1 LVQIAG
7 GLNAGGP
14 DSVNV
19 TLTRRA
25 LDYTQPQSGGAM
37 QAELLHAA
45 EAAAAAGISKP
56 TLLRW
61 IKLGKITDAA
71 RRDRNGWRIFDRAE
85 VARIKALAA
94 STQPGVG
101 SR

>member
-1 LVQIAG
+1 MALTI
-7 GLNAGGP
+7 LNHSQG
-14 DSVNV
+14 D
-19 TLTRRA
+19 
-25 LDYTQPQSGGAM
+25 AM

-45 EAAAAAGISKP
+45 QAAAAAGISKP

-61 IKLGKITDAA
+61 IKLGKIADAA

-94 STQPGVG
+94 TTQSGAG
-101 SR
+101 SQ